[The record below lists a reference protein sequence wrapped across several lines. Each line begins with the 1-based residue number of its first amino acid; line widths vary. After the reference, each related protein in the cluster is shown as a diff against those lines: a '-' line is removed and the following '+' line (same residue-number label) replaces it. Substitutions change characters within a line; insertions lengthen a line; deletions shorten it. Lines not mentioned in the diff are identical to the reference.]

1 MIPRHLGT
9 LLAVI
14 DEGSF
19 EAAAGVLGVTPSA
32 VSQRVKALEASV
44 GRVLVRRGTPTA
56 ATEAGEVLVQTARR
70 MHVLEAETDAR
81 LGGHISALPV
91 PVAVN
96 ADSLATWFRPVLA
109 AAAAWDGAGLRITV
123 EDERHS
129 LAMLRRGDCM
139 GAITTDADAVAGC
152 VVEALGTQRYLPVAA
167 PEVKDGLDAGRWT
180 WRTLPAVRY
189 GPKDTMETPVLRA
202 RLGEHAAPDPR
213 RRVTEIPSFEGI
225 NDAVVAGLGWAVI
238 PESCVEGYV
247 AAGTMAVLSGDV
259 VEVPLFWQ
267 HWRLESTVLGRVGDA
282 VHAAAAAGLA

>member
-109 AAAAWDGAGLRITV
+109 AAAAWDL
-123 EDERHS
+123 S
-129 LAMLRRGDCM
+129 L
-139 GAITTDADAVAGC
+139 I
-152 VVEALGTQRYLPVAA
+152 
-167 PEVKDGLDAGRWT
+167 
-180 WRTLPAVRY
+180 
-189 GPKDTMETPVLRA
+189 
-202 RLGEHAAPDPR
+202 H
-213 RRVTEIPSFEGI
+213 I
-225 NDAVVAGLGWAVI
+225 
-238 PESCVEGYV
+238 
-247 AAGTMAVLSGDV
+247 
-259 VEVPLFWQ
+259 
-267 HWRLESTVLGRVGDA
+267 
-282 VHAAAAAGLA
+282 